1 MRKLL
6 LLLFCLMP
14 ALIFAQ
20 QRLEKRVYY
29 LDCSGS
35 MVTLK
40 LWNPVREDLKK
51 AIDEI
56 KDENTIIEIICFA
69 YDNSHEVDQKI
80 PDIRRIYASK
90 ANRTEIERVKR
101 EISQL
106 PKPSANNS
114 TFHDVPFIDFICN
127 GRIDPSR
134 DTYMFLMT
142 DGKDEYGLN
151 KKGIVTKTPKGNFDN
166 NVKKYW
172 HTLTTQKN
180 VFGFYVQ
187 MSGAA
192 DSERRQLI
200 HDNTDY
206 FWYLETADV
215 DVNTIRTDKNKYSV
229 NYNSSVQI
237 YLKGKKNLYGVDP
250 ELNFADKYYDLQY
263 SYSNG
268 VLTISPRIKSG
279 VPAKVIPESD
289 TIKIKLNTKE
299 GVKHNNKSLFNII
312 VDEELDLIVTC
323 NQNPISFSQAKDD
336 IYNVRNSK
344 SFTLTPK
351 GNLSKVEE
359 IIVWFEDSTNLYAKT
374 EIDRTNNKLRIYPL
388 LKTDSTYY
396 INMFS
401 GQSVQDFKI
410 HYSVK
415 SKDPFSYIDGENS
428 AIVKFEGKWE
438 KWLTTSIEA
447 CDKSKSLF
455 ATISSWL
462 SSENES
468 SLGTITYYPSFLWK
482 EENTTRSKAKW
493 NLTFTKDAL
502 GIEGTKVKL
511 EFCDKYGNPLDTAQY
526 KIYVN
531 NKLCDA
537 NIFEVTN
544 KMTQLDVN
552 VWMKPGTSSH
562 PWWGTD
568 EFEGN
573 LKVIAYN
580 NLIGINDYT
589 INEAT
594 LVLPWT
600 VVYEKELNPL
610 VSILLLLLAL
620 VLLSIVIFYVYLLIK
635 AAISP
640 KFSSNYQIEFCPNA
654 FFDNQHDHNFELNAD
669 NKYEQ
674 VNPTGNIIFSD
685 KLHCMYVKELLIVP
699 ESYEPLWQTWLDKK
713 LNGIVIIQHCDFHN
727 SNIKKIELIPIR
739 GNQVLCKL
747 NDSNVGVIKIRHDGF
762 EDSNRIN
769 LNSSHI
775 FVHARRKNK
784 PNNNNN

>member
-1 MRKLL
+1 MRKYFLFILL
-6 LLLFCLMP
+6 LSVLS
-14 ALIFAQ
+14 ISAQ
-20 QRLEKRVYY
+20 SRKEKRIYY
-29 LDCSGS
+29 LDCSYS
-35 MVTLK
+35 MKQNKIGNKSLWDEVRNNLENAISNIDDKETL
-40 LWNPVREDLKK
+40 V
-51 AIDEI
+51 EI
-56 KDENTIIEIICFA
+56 VCFA
-69 YDNSHEVDQKI
+69 YDAYHNDAFI
-80 PDIRRIYASK
+80 PENHSVCAFADDSGKSELINFIR
-90 ANRTEIERVKR
+90 KR
-101 EISQL
+101 ELVRQ
-106 PKPSANNS
+106 
-114 TFHDVPFIDFICN
+114 TMTYHDVPLWDFIN
-127 GRIDPSR
+127 NQRIDKDR
-134 DTYMFLMT
+134 DTYFYLMT
-142 DGKDEYGLN
+142 DGNDQYENTTEDAKYGLVHGKRN
-151 KKGIVTKTPKGNFDN
+151 KDFLAKYKETRRFDN
-166 NVKKYW
+166 LLGSYW
-172 HTLTTQKN
+172 RNISNKKN
-180 VFGFYVQ
+180 VFGFYVRLDT
-187 MSGAA
+187 SE
-192 DSERRQLI
+192 DKERRKLCDQ
-200 HDNTDY
+200 TPY
-206 FWYLETADV
+206 FWYMQTADV
-215 DVNTIRTDKNKYSV
+215 DVNTIRTYTTRYSV
-229 NYNSSVQI
+229 MHNSSVQI
-237 YLKGKKNLYGVDP
+237 HLQGKKNLYGVDP

-299 GVKHNNKSLFNII
+299 CVKHNNKSQFNII

-323 NQNPISFSQAKDD
+323 NHNPISFSQAKDD

-344 SFTLTPK
+344 SFTLIPK
-351 GNLSKVEE
+351 GNLSKVDE

-396 INMFS
+396 INKFS

-544 KMTQLDVN
+544 KMTQLDVS

-573 LKVIAYN
+573 LKVCTYN
-580 NLIGINDYT
+580 NLIGINDST
-589 INEAT
+589 INECT

-610 VSILLLLLAL
+610 LFWIIFCGIVAFILWILYLIVRAAYRESRPKFRKQGHIDFDPSIYFINPDVDYVIDNKTLASNAVNL
-620 VLLSIVIFYVYLLIK
+620 YIMNLSSYAVKEIVISRDENKRSYSKWRGYTFKMK
-635 AAISP
+635 A
-640 KFSSNYQIEFCPNA
+640 
-654 FFDNQHDHNFELNAD
+654 HL
-669 NKYEQ
+669 
-674 VNPTGNIIFSD
+674 
-685 KLHCMYVKELLIVP
+685 P
-699 ESYEPLWQTWLDKK
+699 ESIDSIKICPCYNHLAEITVKYRHGGNEGPFTIDYHDGEIHRRF
-713 LNGIVIIQHCDFHN
+713 NNNDNVIITH
-727 SNIKKIELIPIR
+727 L
-739 GNQVLCKL
+739 
-747 NDSNVGVIKIRHDGF
+747 
-762 EDSNRIN
+762 
-769 LNSSHI
+769 
-775 FVHARRKNK
+775 
-784 PNNNNN
+784 